1 MTKGQ
6 IKDNS
11 SKKVFVASKAITSF
25 ESGRRRSRNTIS
37 HSRSSYS
44 VKAYKLL

>member
-6 IKDNS
+6 IKDNN
-11 SKKVFVASKAITSF
+11 SKKGFVARKAITSF

-37 HSRSSYS
+37 HSKSSYFI
-44 VKAYKLL
+44 KAYKML